1 MTITMQQDTRT
12 PTLPEIKHF
21 LTATPLLSFKA
32 KNKAEAYQWIEE
44 MLRAT
49 RWWALKK
56 KERGV
61 IREYIS
67 KMTGYS
73 AAQLTRLIH
82 RWRRSGVLR
91 VTQYRRHSFPRQY
104 TDHDVV
110 VLAQTDDAHG
120 RLSGPAMKKI
130 LADEYQL
137 FGNKEYARLANIS
150 PSHIYNVRGKHLYRT
165 TTRTYVGTRPTQR
178 NIGERKKPQ
187 PEGRPGFLRVD
198 SVHAGDAT
206 NGDKGVYYIN
216 LVDEVTQWEVVVCVQ
231 TICERHLK
239 PVLQTALVLIPF
251 VILGIH
257 ADNGSEYINQW
268 VARLCEKI
276 RAELT
281 KTRPR
286 HSNDNALVE
295 TKNGSVVRKHLGY
308 NHIPAHHAQAINA
321 WCLRYLM
328 PYLNFHRPSG
338 FPEKVVVNKYGK
350 IKKKYPKEN
359 YLTPYQKLIS
369 LMHGE
374 QYLKAGLTFERLDK
388 QAYAV
393 PHTEFARQ
401 MKQAKQALFK
411 QINP

>member
-1 MTITMQQDTRT
+1 MQPSTRT
-12 PTLPEIKHF
+12 PTVPEIKHL
-21 LTATPLLSFKA
+21 LTATSLLSFKA
-32 KNKAEAYQWIEE
+32 KNKAEAYGWIEE
-44 MLRAT
+44 FLRAT
-49 RWWALKK
+49 RWWVLKK

-73 AAQLTRLIH
+73 PAQLSRLISK
-82 RWRRSGVLR
+82 WKKTGVLR
-91 VTQYRRHSFPRQY
+91 VTQYRRHSFARQY

-120 RLSGPAMKKI
+120 RLSGPATKKI
-130 LADEYQL
+130 LADEYHL
-137 FGNKEYARLANIS
+137 FGDKEYERLANIA
-150 PSHIYNVRGKHLYRT
+150 PSHIYNLRGKHLYRASAQ
-165 TTRTYVGTRPTQR
+165 TYVPTQAVAR
-178 NIGERKKPQ
+178 NIGERKKPT

-198 SVHAGDAT
+198 SVHAGDAS

-239 PVLQTALVLIPF
+239 PVLQMALVLIPF
-251 VILGIH
+251 VVLGIH
-257 ADNGSEYINQW
+257 ADNGSEYINHW
-268 VARLCEKI
+268 VARLLNKI
-276 RAELT
+276 NAELT

-308 NHIPAHHAQAINA
+308 SHIPAHHAQIINT

-350 IKKKYPKEN
+350 TKTRYPKEN
-359 YLTPYQKLIS
+359 YLTPYQKLKS

-374 QYLKAGLTFERLDK
+374 QYLKPGSTFERLDK
-388 QAYAV
+388 QAYHES
-393 PHTEFARQ
+393 HTEFARQ

-411 QINP
+411 KINP